1 MTQVGRSLFRF
12 SRTSRHVIV
21 TKTMDASAI
30 GTIHIRHAGARM
42 TMRAT
47 VGTCAAAI
55 LAVVSLL
62 ANAVGQQ
69 RSSAE
74 QLIGTW
80 TLVSHEAVRKD
91 GSKFFPYGPS
101 PKGVAIFD
109 SSRFIITVMRSDRP
123 KYAIELPSKG
133 TAEENKATA
142 EGTMTYF
149 GTYSVNEADRVIAI
163 HIEASSFPNWSGTD
177 QVREFAISRDQLT
190 LTARALATGGHADVL
205 WKRSQ

>member
-1 MTQVGRSLFRF
+1 MTP
-12 SRTSRHVIV
+12 
-21 TKTMDASAI
+21 KAMI
-30 GTIHIRHAGARM
+30 GTC
-42 TMRAT
+42 
-47 VGTCAAAI
+47 VAAI
-55 LAVVSLL
+55 LTIVSLL
-62 ANAVGQQ
+62 ANAFGQQ
-69 RSSAE
+69 RSPAE

-80 TLVSHEAVRKD
+80 ILVSHEDVRKD
-91 GSKFFPYGPS
+91 GNKFFPYGPS

-149 GTYSVNEADRVIAI
+149 GTYSVNEASRVIAI

-177 QVREFAISRDQLT
+177 QVREFAISGDQLT
-190 LTARALATGGHADVL
+190 LTARALATGGHADVV
-205 WKRSQ
+205 WKRAH

>member
-1 MTQVGRSLFRF
+1 
-12 SRTSRHVIV
+12 
-21 TKTMDASAI
+21 
-30 GTIHIRHAGARM
+30 M

-47 VGTCAAAI
+47 VSTCVAAI
-55 LAVVSLL
+55 LVMASLL
-62 ANAVGQQ
+62 ANTFGQQ
-69 RSSAE
+69 MSPAE

-80 TLVSHEAVRKD
+80 TLVSHEAVGKD
-91 GSKFFPYGPS
+91 GSKFFPYGPN

-109 SSRFIITVMRSDRP
+109 SSRFVITVMRSDRT

-149 GTYSVNEADRVIAI
+149 GTYSVNEADHVIAI

-177 QVREFAISRDQLT
+177 QVREFAISGDQLT
-190 LTARALATGGHADVL
+190 LTARALATGGHADVV
-205 WKRSQ
+205 WKRTR